1 MAANLLKSTTQL
13 ESLSMEPCHA
23 LAAMKRVVFGET
35 VRRLVAAAGHGLA
48 AFNSSLPPECKGR
61 KPQSG
66 AGSKWQEV
74 ATHRKPSKTSWQV
87 SDVQP
92 TKLELANVENWTNSE
107 RFRFSNS
114 SKHGFL
120 HFQIQTNTR
129 DTCDA
134 SVDCAAAQ
142 RALPDRIR
150 DGRVGKWRP
159 DIWETAWA
167 MLRYCCYSPNVCIC
181 YNSPQTQMSLTAI
194 VRDMPIKCC
203 KVCAT

>member
-1 MAANLLKSTTQL
+1 
-13 ESLSMEPCHA
+13 
-23 LAAMKRVVFGET
+23 MKRVCSVRRWDGET
-35 VRRLVAAAGHGLA
+35 VRPSRLD
-48 AFNSSLPPECKGR
+48 SSLPPATGSLQLFPPTECKERSPERCRVQVWLETPRTGSRAKHRGR
-61 KPQSG
+61 C
-66 AGSKWQEV
+66 
-74 ATHRKPSKTSWQV
+74 RMCNV
-87 SDVQP
+87 SDWVGQC
-92 TKLELANVENWTNSE
+92 LIWTNSE
-107 RFRFSNS
+107 RFRFSNL

-142 RALPDRIR
+142 RALLDKIR

-203 KVCAT
+203 KVFAT

>member
-1 MAANLLKSTTQL
+1 
-13 ESLSMEPCHA
+13 
-23 LAAMKRVVFGET
+23 MKRVCS
-35 VRRLVAAAGHGLA
+35 VRRWDDSSLPPATGSLK
-48 AFNSSLPPECKGR
+48 NSSLPPSARREA
-61 KPQSG
+61 QSG
-66 AGSKWQEV
+66 AGSKCGWKHHAQEAEQNIV
-74 ATHRKPSKTSWQV
+74 AGVGCATDWVGQC
-87 SDVQP
+87 
-92 TKLELANVENWTNSE
+92 LIWTNSE

-142 RALPDRIR
+142 RALPDKIR

-203 KVCAT
+203 KVFAT